1 MKLEKKYGAPVALV
15 NCMELDAEDIW
26 NILAM
31 LLEEFP
37 AKEADIVL
45 PGWTSVLPPEHKLK
59 KAIRESVTEAASY
72 MVKLKDIR
80 GAFSEKLTDGMK
92 KAVGMCGSYP
102 DEVKITSTGTD
113 AGEGNAVVDV
123 NLPEGLYFDVISEIT
138 GIPMKNQTELL
149 GAIDALSAAKHE
161 LDKYKSAIDD
171 VNERG
176 YGIVVPDS
184 ESLTLD
190 EPEIVRQ
197 SGGYGVKIKARASS
211 IHMIKT
217 NIETEINPIVGNGTA
232 VGRNGGVPQK
242 RNGRNSRRR
251 LELQYVRQIAVRP
264 CERRTQNKAREY
276 AGRRENKVRRNPV

>member
-1 MKLEKKYGAPVALV
+1 
-15 NCMELDAEDIW
+15 
-26 NILAM
+26 
-31 LLEEFP
+31 
-37 AKEADIVL
+37 
-45 PGWTSVLPPEHKLK
+45 
-59 KAIRESVTEAASY
+59 
-72 MVKLKDIR
+72 
-80 GAFSEKLTDGMK
+80 MK

-217 NIETEINPIVGNGTA
+217 NIETEINPIVGTEQQSEEMVAFLKNGMEETPED
-232 VGRNGGVPQK
+232 VWNSNMFGRSLYDLVNDG
-242 RNGRNSRRR
+242 
-251 LELQYVRQIAVRP
+251 L
-264 CERRTQNKAREY
+264 RTKLANMPDDARIKFGETLS
-276 AGRRENKVRRNPV
+276 KVINEGSQGLICIIL